1 MEMDSM
7 FAHSVINLIILEDMM
22 EEATQDKRIS
32 QLFTRG
38 RHDNLSVIYFIQ
50 TLFHK
55 GQREIN
61 LNSDCMVI
69 AKNLRD
75 KTQFTNLARQ
85 FMPRKYKFLLWAF
98 EDTTKLPRL
107 QRESNPQPL
116 SS

>member
-22 EEATQDKRIS
+22 DEATQDKRIS

-50 TLFHK
+50 NLFHK

-61 LNSDCMVI
+61 LNSNCMVI
-69 AKNLRD
+69 AKNPRD

-98 EDTTKLPRL
+98 EDTTKSPRL